1 MHEIIL
7 KFVNMNVKLT
17 LLSTGV
23 LFFLG
28 TAAVFAQNENGT
40 LKNDTVRQE
49 AVIDEVVVVGL
60 KSTTKKEAVISTAKI
75 ESEQINNRP
84 NANLMNIAQGQLA
97 GVNISTG
104 TGQPGSKPTVVI
116 RGFSTINGN
125 SDPLYVIDGFPT
137 NADSFRSLN
146 PNDVETMEVLK
157 DASATAMY
165 GNRGANGVIVI
176 KTKGGGFSSKTTYNY
191 RSQIGISAL
200 QANRY
205 NMANAQQLLTLENRA
220 GAGRGGAMTPEAVA
234 NYNGTDTDWLNY
246 FFNPSLLQGHDFAV
260 TTGGRNLSSYTN
272 VGYLEQAGILNNTG
286 LKRFS
291 LRTNVNGKSNDN
303 RLTYRVGVY
312 AGYSRNETAPGLGT
326 GGVNN
331 NYVIGALRGAPYIS
345 PTEWE
350 SSGNISANLVNTPLF
365 LIDKQKTYRTM
376 TDDLRLDLTSEI
388 NYKITDDLTAT
399 MRANGQ
405 LLTLDGN
412 AYEHWD
418 SWNANYFRASD
429 QQWIGWETMSTSRQ
443 FNFNNLYQL
452 NYVKRVGNH
461 KFDVLGGF
469 EYNNYMIKGHSFTQ
483 NGLNPKLWVPG
494 TGTGYPAFNPNDP
507 YNVPDISASQSR
519 LNMYSYFANLDY
531 DYNTKYGI
539 VANVRRDASSRF
551 SKDNRWGTFWSVG
564 ARWNINEENFMQDIN
579 WINILKL
586 RGSFGTAGNQRVLD
600 GTVFAGL
607 NPPLYKD
614 SFIGV
619 TNVYNGT
626 QGLNLQLG
634 DPDLHWETTQQWNAG
649 VDFELFNRR
658 LRGTFDVYEKKG
670 IEIFYSWPQSYL
682 VGQGAVNI
690 NSPIDLKNNGIEINL
705 AYDVI
710 RNNDIRL
717 TVRGNGA
724 MNKERV
730 YNLPQSPLIDGTQP
744 QVYSANGYMYQA
756 PYVYHYLGVNQ
767 SNGNLLFEDANGN
780 PTENPTTAD
789 LKPLKY
795 GFNPRYQGGFGF
807 DFNYKGLFVSSTF
820 TYVAKV
826 YRYDYD
832 WQTTMDPN
840 QLGTFNVSA
849 DLLNAWTP
857 TNTNTNIPSLKLENQ
872 NFQSLSDRF
881 LVDASYLR
889 LRNLQVGYNVPRSL
903 LGNTFINNLSITLQ
917 AENLLTWSKWKGFD
931 AESNIASDQGRYPS
945 PRTFTLGFDIKF

>member
-1 MHEIIL
+1 
-7 KFVNMNVKLT
+7 MNVKLK

-28 TAAVFAQNENGT
+28 GATALAQE
-40 LKNDTVRQE
+40 KNRDSVRTTKDIE
-49 AVIDEVVVVGL
+49 EVVVVGL

-104 TGQPGSKPTVVI
+104 TGQPGAKPTVVI

-125 SDPLYVIDGFPT
+125 TDPLYVIDGFPT

-146 PNDVETMEVLK
+146 ANDVESMEVLK

-176 KTKGGGFSSKTTYNY
+176 RTKGGGFSAKTTYNY
-191 RSQIGISAL
+191 RSQIGVSML
-200 QANRY
+200 QGNRY
-205 NMANAQQLLTLENRA
+205 NMSNAQQLLTLENRA
-220 GAGRGGAMTPEAVA
+220 NVGKGNTMSISDIE
-234 NYNGTDTDWLNY
+234 NYKGTDTDWLNY
-246 FFNPSLLQGHDFAV
+246 FFNPALLQGHDFAI
-260 TTGGRNLSSYTN
+260 TTGGKNLSSYTN
-272 VGYLEQAGILNNTG
+272 VGYLEQSGILTNTG
-286 LKRFS
+286 LRRFS

-312 AGYSRNETAPGLGT
+312 AGYSKNRTAPGLGT

-345 PTEWE
+345 PDDWQPE
-350 SSGNISANLVNTPLF
+350 GAISPNLVNTPVL
-365 LIDKQKTYRTM
+365 LIDKQKTYRTQ
-376 TDDLRLDLTSEI
+376 TDDLRIDLTSEV

-399 MRANGQ
+399 MRTNAQ
-405 LLTLDGN
+405 LLALDGN
-412 AYEHWD
+412 SSEHWN
-418 SWNANYFRASD
+418 SWNANYFRGTGQD
-429 QQWIGWETMSTSRQ
+429 YVGWESFSTSRQ

-452 NYVKRVGNH
+452 NYVKRLGNH

-469 EYNNYMIKGHSFTQ
+469 EYNNFMIKGHSFVQ
-483 NGLNPKLWVPG
+483 NGLNPKTWVPG
-494 TGTGYPAFNPNDP
+494 TGSGFIVNPANQ
-507 YNVPDISASQSR
+507 YYVPEVSASQSR
-519 LNMYSYFANLDY
+519 LNMYSYFANVDY

-551 SKDNRWGTFWSVG
+551 NKDNRWGTFWSVG
-564 ARWNINEENFMQDIN
+564 ARWNINEESFMQNIN
-579 WINILKL
+579 WVNILKL
-586 RGSFGTAGNQRVLD
+586 RGSYGTAGNQRILS
-600 GTVFAGL
+600 GSIFAGL

-614 SFIGV
+614 SFLGAS
-619 TNVYNGT
+619 NLYNGT
-626 QGLNLQLG
+626 QGLGLVLG
-634 DPDLHWETTQQWNAG
+634 SPDLHWETTRQWNAG
-649 VDFELFNRR
+649 VDFELFSRR
-658 LRGTFDVYEKKG
+658 LRGTFDFYEKKG
-670 IEIFYSWPQSYL
+670 IEIFYAWPQSYL
-682 VGQGAVNI
+682 VGQGNVNI
-690 NSPIDLKNNGIEINL
+690 NSPIDLKNNGVELNI
-705 AYDVI
+705 AYDLI
-710 RNNDIRL
+710 RTSNAKLTIRA
-717 TVRGNGA
+717 NGA

-730 YNLPQSPLIDGTQP
+730 YNLPESPFIQGEQP
-744 QVYSANGYMYQA
+744 QVYSANGYLYQA

-780 PTENPTTAD
+780 PTEKPTTAD
-789 LKPLKY
+789 LKQLKY
-795 GFNPRYQGGFGF
+795 GFNPKYQGGFGF

-832 WQTTMDPN
+832 WSTVMNGDN
-840 QLGTFNVSA
+840 LGTFNVSA

-857 TNTNTNIPSLKLENQ
+857 TNTNTNVPAIRNANQ
-872 NFQSLSDRF
+872 TYQGLSDRF

-889 LRNLQVGYNVPRSL
+889 LRNLQIGYNVPKSL
-903 LGNTFINNLSITLQ
+903 LENTFVNTFSITLQ
-917 AENLLTWSKWKGFD
+917 AENLVTWTKWKGFD
-931 AESNIASDQGRYPS
+931 AESDIASDQGRYPT
-945 PRTFTLGFDIKF
+945 PRAFTLGFDIKF